1 MQCTPTGHGEGGGVY
16 GPFAPAV
23 SGSSSVGDGE
33 ATGAGDG
40 DGACAGDVADAAT
53 LGEAD
58 MVGDGV
64 VAVWMTGAGWQPAP
78 TSVNSP
84 TAGSNLSMRCTIPP
98 VAFIGGQHSDL
109 PVSGEQ
115 REGHARRV
123 MIQFGMG
130 MHSA

>member
-1 MQCTPTGHGEGGGVY
+1 MY

-33 ATGAGDG
+33 ATGAGAG
-40 DGACAGDVADAAT
+40 VCAGDVAGAAT

-64 VAVWMTGAGWQPAP
+64 AAVWMTGAGWHPAA
-78 TSVNSP
+78 TSANSP
-84 TAGSNLSMRCTIPP
+84 TAGSSMSMRRTISP
-98 VAFIGGQHSDL
+98 VTFIGGQHSDL

-115 REGHARRV
+115 REGHAHRV